1 MSISTPNDYLERVYA
16 GLLGKCIGIY
26 AGHPFELWGYDRIV
40 AELGEI
46 NYYVNDHFNSP
57 VVTTDDDLA
66 GMLTFLRAI
75 PDYGYSKEVTAEQI
89 GNVWLNYL
97 VEEQTV
103 LWWGGRGMSTEHT
116 AYLNLKSGITAPAS
130 GSIET
135 NGHLVAEQIGSQ
147 IFIDGWAMVAPGDP
161 DLAASLASRGAS
173 VSHDGEAIYG
183 AQIVAVMEAMAFVEP
198 DINTCLD
205 IAVSYIPSD
214 STIASLIREVR
225 EWHAKEPDWY
235 RCLEWLNSNYGYDR
249 FRGTCHIMPNHGAI
263 IMSLLYGDNNFQK
276 SLMIAN
282 TSGLDTDCNAGNVG
296 CFLGIK
302 NGLDGI
308 EEDADWRGP
317 ISDRI
322 YLGGGDCGRAI
333 TDAVRESYDI
343 ANMHRR
349 MNGMETLNPKNGA
362 RFHFEMPGSVQG
374 FRAEASETPLVLNNI
389 SGHSLLGERALALQC
404 NGLRAGKFARTAT
417 PTFIPQEFL
426 EPSQDTSH
434 PLVASPSLYSG
445 QTVQAWVSAASDNPL
460 DVICRL
466 DIRIYGADDQLKIIP
481 GRPVTLSPG
490 QATEISWEVPDTGG
504 HPIADIGVG
513 VSSLETTSATVY
525 LDALTWTAE
534 PRLTLANPEDGSALW
549 QRAWTNGAD
558 SFMPVKSTDGDNV
571 GSAYFIAQNF
581 GRGLLLQGSRDWRD
595 YRVVSSMAATTA
607 KAFGLAA
614 RVQGMRRF
622 YALLLENPN
631 RAALVRVYD
640 DDVTRLAGCELE
652 WSVDINY
659 TFDLQ
664 IQGNVLRASLNDI
677 QLFEVEDEDTRLDCG
692 AIAYLVEEACVLS
705 ASVEISPV
713 L

>member
-1 MSISTPNDYLERVYA
+1 MSAPTNYLERVYA

-40 AELGEI
+40 EQFGEI
-46 NYYVNDHFNSP
+46 NYYVNDHFKSP
-57 VVTTDDDLA
+57 VVTTDDDLG

-89 GNVWLNYL
+89 GKTWLNYL

-116 AYLNLKSGITAPAS
+116 AYLNLKAGIPAPAS
-130 GSIET
+130 GSIKT

-161 DLAASLASRGAS
+161 DLAASLARRGAS

-205 IAVSYIPSD
+205 TALSYIPAD
-214 STIASLIREVR
+214 SIIASLICEVR
-225 EWHAKEPDWY
+225 EWHAKEPDWH
-235 RCLEWLNSNYGYDR
+235 LSLDWLNTNYSYDR
-249 FRGTCHIMPNHGAI
+249 FRGACHIIPNHGVI
-263 IMSLLYGDNNFQK
+263 IMSLLYGDDNFQK

-302 NGLDGI
+302 NGLTGI

-317 ISDRI
+317 VSDRI

-333 TDAVRESYDI
+333 TDTVRESYEI
-343 ANMHRR
+343 ANMYRR
-349 MNGMETLNPKNGA
+349 MNGMEALNPKNGA

-374 FRAEASETPLVLNNI
+374 FRVEASETPLKIKNVL
-389 SGHSLLGERALALQC
+389 GHSLLGERALALQC
-404 NGLRAGKFARTAT
+404 NGLQAGKFARTAT
-417 PTFIPQEFL
+417 PTFIPEEFL

-445 QTVQAWVSAASDNPL
+445 QTVQAWISTESGNSAS
-460 DVICRL
+460 VICRL
-466 DIRIYGADDQLKIIP
+466 DLRIYGVDDRLEIIP
-481 GRPVTLSPG
+481 GGSVTLAPG
-490 QATEISWEVPDTGG
+490 QAAEISWTVPDTGG
-504 HPIADIGVG
+504 HPIADVG
-513 VSSLETTSATVY
+513 LGISSLETTSATVY
-525 LDALTWTAE
+525 LDALTWTGE
-534 PRLTLANPEDGSALW
+534 PLTILANPEDGSSLW
-549 QRAWTNGAD
+549 QRAWTKGVN
-558 SFMPVKSTDGDNV
+558 SFMPVKSTDPDNV
-571 GSAYFIAQNF
+571 GSAYFIAQNH

-595 YRVVSSMAATTA
+595 YRIVSRMAATTG

-622 YALLLENPN
+622 YALLLEKSD
-631 RAALVRVYD
+631 RAVLVRVYD
-640 DDVTRLAGCELE
+640 DNISRLAESAFK
-652 WSVDINY
+652 WAVDINY

-664 IQGNVLRASLNDI
+664 IQGNILRAGLNGVE
-677 QLFEVEDEDTRLDCG
+677 LFEIQDDDTRLDCG
-692 AIAYLVEEACVLS
+692 AIAYLVDEACVLS
-705 ASVEISPV
+705 ASMEISPA

>member
-1 MSISTPNDYLERVYA
+1 MSAPTDYLERVYA

-40 AELGEI
+40 AQFGEI

-89 GNVWLNYL
+89 GKTWLNYL
-97 VEEQTV
+97 VERQTV

-116 AYLNLKSGITAPAS
+116 AYLNLKAGIPAPAS

-135 NGHLVAEQIGSQ
+135 NGHLVAEQIGAQ
-147 IFIDGWAMVAPGDP
+147 IFIDGWAMVAPGNP
-161 DLAASLASRGAS
+161 DLAASLARRGAS

-205 IAVSYIPSD
+205 TALSYIPAD
-214 STIASLIREVR
+214 SIIAGMIRDLR
-225 EWHAKEPDWY
+225 ECHVKEPDWH
-235 RCLEWLNSNYGYDR
+235 RGLEWLNANYGYDR
-249 FRGTCHIMPNHGAI
+249 FRGTCHIMPNHGSI
-263 IMSLLYGDNNFQK
+263 IMSLLYGDDNFQK

-302 NGLDGI
+302 NGLPGI

-317 ISDRI
+317 VSDRI

-333 TDAVRESYDI
+333 TDAVRESYEM
-343 ANMHRR
+343 ANMYRR
-349 MNGMETLNPKNGA
+349 MNGMEVLNPKNGA

-374 FRAEASETPLVLNNI
+374 FRVEASETPLKIKNVP
-389 SGHSLLGERALALQC
+389 GHSLLGERALALQC
-404 NGLRAGKFARTAT
+404 NGLRAGRFARTAT
-417 PTFIPQEFL
+417 PTFIPEEFL

-445 QTVQAWVSAASDNPL
+445 QTVQAWVSAASGNPM

-466 DIRIYGADDQLKIIP
+466 DLRIYGVGDRLEIIP
-481 GRPVTLSPG
+481 GSPVTLASG
-490 QATEISWEVPDTGG
+490 QAAEISWTVPDTGG
-504 HPIADIGVG
+504 HPIVDVGVG

-525 LDALTWTAE
+525 LDALTWSGE
-534 PRLTLANPEDGSALW
+534 PQTTLANPEDGSSLW
-549 QRAWTNGAD
+549 QRAWTKGVN
-558 SFMPVKSTDGDNV
+558 SFMPVKSTGPDNN
-571 GSAYFIAQNF
+571 GSAYFISQNH

-595 YRVVSSMAATTA
+595 YRVVSRMATTTA

-622 YALLLENPN
+622 YALLLEKPD
-631 RAALVRVYD
+631 RAVLVRVYD
-640 DDVTRLAGCELE
+640 DDVIRLAESAFE
-652 WSVDINY
+652 WVVDINY
-659 TFDLQ
+659 TFELQ
-664 IQGNVLRASLNDI
+664 IQGNMLRAGLNGV
-677 QLFEVEDEDTRLDCG
+677 QLFEVQDDDARLDCG
-692 AIAYLVEEACVLS
+692 AIAYLVDEACVLS